1 MVQWYPGHMAK
12 AKKEIEEKLK
22 LVDIVFEL
30 VDARIP
36 VSSQNPMISEILKS
50 KQKLILITKANLAD
64 EKMTKRWQGHFKTQ
78 NIESLFIDSISGFN
92 INKIISI
99 SKVVL
104 QTKFEKEKSRGMKER
119 AIRAM
124 VIGIP
129 NVGKSTLINR
139 LVNKKV
145 TNVGDKPGI
154 TKAQQWIRINKDLE
168 LLDTPGVLWP
178 KFEDQRQ
185 GFHLAISGA
194 IKDDVYHKDDM
205 VIYLLDFLKK
215 YYPKELQTRYDFDLS
230 IDNFAILDKIANNRG
245 FIKNNETDYEKTYE
259 IILNDFRN
267 CRIGRIT
274 LDRFNY
280 D

>member
-1 MVQWYPGHMAK
+1 MIQWYPGHMAK

-36 VSSQNPMISEILKS
+36 LSSKNPLFNEIINHKPR
-50 KQKLILITKANLAD
+50 LILMTKASMADDYYTRKWQNYYQNHHLA
-64 EKMTKRWQGHFKTQ
+64 
-78 NIESLFIDSISGFN
+78 SLVIDSINGFN
-92 INKIISI
+92 INRIIAS
-99 SKVVL
+99 SKAIL
-104 QTKFEKEKSRGMKER
+104 QEKLAKEKARGMKER

-145 TNVGDKPGI
+145 TNVGDKPGV
-154 TKAQQWIRINKDLE
+154 TKAQQWIRINKDLD

-178 KFEDQRQ
+178 KIEELRQ
-185 GFHLAISGA
+185 SFHLAITGA
-194 IKDDVYHKDDM
+194 IKDEVVHVDDL
-205 VIYLLDFLKK
+205 IYYLIDFLKK
-215 YYPKELQTRYDFDLS
+215 HYPENFSNRYN
-230 IDNFAILDKIANNRG
+230 IDINDDNMTILNQIGKNRG
-245 FIKNNETDYEKTYE
+245 FISGNEIDLDKTSD

-267 CRIGRIT
+267 CRIGKIT
-274 LDRFNY
+274 LDRESY
-280 D
+280 E

>member
-1 MVQWYPGHMAK
+1 MIQWFPGHMAK
-12 AKKEIEEKLK
+12 AKKEIEEMLK

-36 VSSQNPMISEILKS
+36 ISSQNPTFEDIFNRKAKLTILTKASLADDGMTKKWKAYFPNALVIDAISGLNVNKIVATAREILRD
-50 KQKLILITKANLAD
+50 KL
-64 EKMTKRWQGHFKTQ
+64 
-78 NIESLFIDSISGFN
+78 
-92 INKIISI
+92 
-99 SKVVL
+99 
-104 QTKFEKEKSRGMKER
+104 EKEKARGMKER
-119 AIRAM
+119 AIKAM

-145 TNVGDKPGI
+145 ANVGNKPGV

-178 KFEDQRQ
+178 KFENERQ
-185 GFHLAISGA
+185 GFHLALTGA
-194 IKDDVYHKDDM
+194 IKDEIIHNDEL
-205 VIYLLDFLKK
+205 ILYLLDFFKK
-215 YYPKELQTRYDFDLS
+215 HYPDKFSTRYNVNIK
-230 IDNFAILDKIANNRG
+230 IDNLEIIKKIGKSRG
-245 FIKNNETDYEKTYE
+245 FIVDNDVDFEKTSDM
-259 IILNDFRN
+259 ILNDFRN
-267 CRIGRIT
+267 GRIGKIT

>member
-1 MVQWYPGHMAK
+1 MIQWYPGHMAK
-12 AKKEIEEKLK
+12 AKKEIEEKIK

-36 VSSQNPMISEILKS
+36 ISSKNPMFNNLINNK
-50 KQKLILITKANLAD
+50 KRLIL
-64 EKMTKRWQGHFKTQ
+64 MTKTNMADDYLTKKWQEYFKEQ
-78 NIESLFIDSISGFN
+78 DINSLVIDSISGLN
-92 INKIISI
+92 INRIVNTTRIII
-99 SKVVL
+99 QEKL
-104 QTKFEKEKSRGMKER
+104 DKEKARGMKPR

-139 LVNKKV
+139 LVKRKA
-145 TNVGDKPGI
+145 TNVGDKPGV

-194 IKDDVYHKDDM
+194 IKAE
-205 VIYLLDFLKK
+205 VIHVDELIFYFLDFLKK
-215 YYPKELQTRYDFDLS
+215 FYP
-230 IDNFAILDKIANNRG
+230 DNFANRYEINLDDDNILIMNQIGQKRG
-245 FIKNNETDYEKTYE
+245 FIAGGKIDFEKTSDS
-259 IILNDFRN
+259 ILNDFRN
-267 CRIGRIT
+267 CRIGKIT
-274 LDRFNY
+274 LDRLNY
-280 D
+280 E